1 LVPPEP
7 SKDTKPTAAGDAAA
21 ASVPDTAGASGSTSA
36 VASVPDA
43 TAEGKPKWPL
53 TMCDHCGAVDDW
65 REMPSKKVFTSDTEW
80 HHVRSCIACFAK
92 ERGVSE
98 QEAMGII
105 LEECP
110 GFRSKERRASKF
122 AKARAEAKEQFPA
135 LTSYL
140 ELRDISLKMMEGLF
154 ADFLDI
160 FALKAGHLDQ
170 LDAKLEEQKA
180 LIKEIKLAKTS
191 EQARELMIKPREI
204 HERDELLA
212 WKERCTDKQTGQVD
226 TVLQDRF
233 IMASSYADE
242 WTSSLYGHFR
252 FWYIC
257 LARTGDW
264 LLEENMPDTCRR
276 LTLSKMWDTLHA
288 DPLAVGQRWYCSC
301 VAKYAAKWGV
311 LVEMKFNSEQGVRYF
326 RADVPDDHIKDA
338 LSTHHEKTLGDQV
351 VTPEDLYEKMKSVP
365 PTVTKV
371 IEEIDR
377 AKGIYRVIRA
387 QDLDTIPTWEWYD
400 LFTLTGRTLPPK
412 PVSKRSKRNK
422 KATYS

>member
-1 LVPPEP
+1 
-7 SKDTKPTAAGDAAA
+7 
-21 ASVPDTAGASGSTSA
+21 
-36 VASVPDA
+36 
-43 TAEGKPKWPL
+43 
-53 TMCDHCGAVDDW
+53 MCDHCGAVDDL

-122 AKARAEAKEQFPA
+122 AQARAEAKEKFPS

-160 FALKAGHLDQ
+160 FAIKAGHPDE

-191 EQARELMIKPREI
+191 EQARELMIKRREI

-233 IMASSYADE
+233 VGVVLRRRMDE
-242 WTSSLYGHFR
+242 QLVR
-252 FWYIC
+252 P
-257 LARTGDW
+257 LP
-264 LLEENMPDTCRR
+264 LLVHLLGAYRR
-276 LTLSKMWDTLHA
+276 LAARREHA
-288 DPLAVGQRWYCSC
+288 RHVQEAHPLQDVGH
-301 VAKYAAKWGV
+301 AA
-311 LVEMKFNSEQGVRYF
+311 R
-326 RADVPDDHIKDA
+326 
-338 LSTHHEKTLGDQV
+338 
-351 VTPEDLYEKMKSVP
+351 
-365 PTVTKV
+365 
-371 IEEIDR
+371 
-377 AKGIYRVIRA
+377 
-387 QDLDTIPTWEWYD
+387 
-400 LFTLTGRTLPPK
+400 
-412 PVSKRSKRNK
+412 
-422 KATYS
+422 